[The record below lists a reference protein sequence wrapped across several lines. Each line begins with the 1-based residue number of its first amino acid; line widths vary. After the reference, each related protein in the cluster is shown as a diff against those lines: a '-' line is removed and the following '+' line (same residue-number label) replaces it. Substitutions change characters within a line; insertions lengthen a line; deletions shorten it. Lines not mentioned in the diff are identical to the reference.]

1 MILPAGFETP
11 AVLIDEAIAERN
23 IRSAQAQF
31 DALGI
36 RLRPHIKTHKLIAF
50 ARKQIAAGA
59 TGITCQKLTE
69 AEVFIRNGFA
79 DVLITYNLVG
89 AEKLARLRE
98 LSGLARIA
106 VVADSG
112 AVVDGLAA
120 AFLDAAEP
128 LEVLVECDTG
138 GRRCGVQSPAAA
150 AELAGHTA
158 RSPGLAF
165 GGLMTF
171 PAPDMHEAVEAF
183 LADARDLC
191 IASAGACPTV
201 TSGGTPSM
209 ATFPGSQVITEY
221 RPGTY
226 IYNDRSLV
234 SRGSAR
240 LEDCALRVAAT
251 VVSRPTPDR
260 AILDA
265 GSKTLSSDLLGQV
278 GYGLLPDYPGAVI
291 AGLSEEHA
299 HVDLSGATG
308 RPEIGDIVTIIP
320 NHACVVT
327 NLTDHVYV
335 HRGGGPAVRTR
346 VDARGLVW

>member
-11 AVLIDEAIAERN
+11 AILIDEDIAERN
-23 IRSAQAQF
+23 IRSAQTQF
-31 DALGI
+31 DALGV
-36 RLRPHIKTHKLIAF
+36 RLRPHIKTHKLVAF

-59 TGITCQKLTE
+59 TGITCQKITE
-69 AEVFIRNGFA
+69 AEVFIRAGFA
-79 DVLITYNLVG
+79 DVLITYNLIG
-89 AEKLARLRE
+89 AAKLARLRE
-98 LSGLARIA
+98 LSGFARIA
-106 VVADSG
+106 VVADSRT
-112 AVVDGLAA
+112 VVDGLAA
-120 AFLDAAEP
+120 AFLDAPAR

-138 GRRCGVQSPAAA
+138 SGRCGVQSPAAA
-150 AELAGHTA
+150 AELAGHIA
-158 RSPGLAF
+158 RSPGLSF
-165 GGLMTF
+165 GGLMTY
-171 PAPDMHEAVEAF
+171 PAPDMHEVVEAF
-183 LADARDLC
+183 LAQARDLC
-191 IASAGACPTV
+191 NASAGACPTV

-291 AGLSEEHA
+291 GGLSEEHA

-308 RPEIGDIVTIIP
+308 RPDIGDIVTIIP

-327 NLTDHVYV
+327 NLTDHVYL
-335 HRGGGPAVRTR
+335 HRSGGPAVRTR